1 MNRWLKILIALIVVI
16 AIGLIAAGLYF
27 YNYAVVPGK
36 KDFINENT
44 PGSKVVQTPE
54 GAWFKDDK
62 NRQEW
67 SITSEDGLRL
77 KAIYLPADKKSNR
90 TVIMAHGYMGS
101 AETMSVFAKMY
112 HDGGYNVLA
121 PDARGHGK
129 SQGDYIGFGWPDRKD
144 YVQWIEKVLTD
155 NGQQEQITLYGVS
168 MGAATVMMTSGIT
181 KLRAG
186 YFFGEASAVKQ
197 LQKNHLPMLFIHG
210 ENDTFVPFSMLD
222 EVYNATQGPKEKYVV
237 PGAEHA
243 KAYNK
248 NPEKYKETVAAFL
261 DKYIK

>member
-77 KAIYLPADKKSNR
+77 KAIYLPSDKK
-90 TVIMAHGYMGS
+90 VIVPLLWRMVIWVRQKRCLSLRKCIMIGA
-101 AETMSVFAKMY
+101 TMC
-112 HDGGYNVLA
+112 
-121 PDARGHGK
+121 
-129 SQGDYIGFGWPDRKD
+129 
-144 YVQWIEKVLTD
+144 
-155 NGQQEQITLYGVS
+155 
-168 MGAATVMMTSGIT
+168 
-181 KLRAG
+181 
-186 YFFGEASAVKQ
+186 
-197 LQKNHLPMLFIHG
+197 
-210 ENDTFVPFSMLD
+210 
-222 EVYNATQGPKEKYVV
+222 
-237 PGAEHA
+237 
-243 KAYNK
+243 
-248 NPEKYKETVAAFL
+248 
-261 DKYIK
+261 

>member
-112 HDGGYNVLA
+112 HDWGYNVLA

-129 SQGDYIGFGWPDRKD
+129 SQGDYIGF
-144 YVQWIEKVLTD
+144 
-155 NGQQEQITLYGVS
+155 
-168 MGAATVMMTSGIT
+168 
-181 KLRAG
+181 
-186 YFFGEASAVKQ
+186 
-197 LQKNHLPMLFIHG
+197 
-210 ENDTFVPFSMLD
+210 
-222 EVYNATQGPKEKYVV
+222 
-237 PGAEHA
+237 
-243 KAYNK
+243 
-248 NPEKYKETVAAFL
+248 
-261 DKYIK
+261 